1 MKKILLIED
10 DKLCRSIICQVFLTK
25 SYQVITAEN
34 GQVGLRLAAELEPD
48 LIISDMYMPYL
59 DGDEVLKQ
67 LRANVK
73 TANIPFILLT
83 AEEDSNKRSY
93 ALQLGANDYLAKPFN
108 SKTLLKAIERQL
120 ENKQLCCLSHD

>member
-10 DKLCRSIICQVFLTK
+10 DKLFRSIICQLLIRK
-25 SYQVITAEN
+25 PYQVTTAEN

-83 AEEDSNKRSY
+83 SEDDSDMRSY
-93 ALQLGANDYLAKPFN
+93 GLRLGANDYLVKPFKF
-108 SKTLLKAIERQL
+108 SELLNAIARQL
-120 ENKQLCCLSHD
+120 VNKQLCCLSHE

>member
-10 DKLCRSIICQVFLTK
+10 DKLFRSIICQVLLTK
-25 SYQVITAEN
+25 PYQVITAEN

-59 DGDEVLKQ
+59 NGDEVLKQ

-73 TANIPFILLT
+73 TGNVPFILLT
-83 AEEDSNKRSY
+83 SEDDSDMRSY
-93 ALQLGANDYLAKPFN
+93 GLRLGANDYLVKPFKC
-108 SKTLLKAIERQL
+108 SELLNAIARQL
-120 ENKQLCCLSHD
+120 ENKQLCCLSHE

>member
-10 DKLCRSIICQVFLTK
+10 DTLFRLIICQLLITK
-25 SYQVITAEN
+25 PYQVITAEN

-59 DGDEVLKQ
+59 NGDEVLKQ

-83 AEEDSNKRSY
+83 SEEDSRKRSY
-93 ALQLGANDYLAKPFN
+93 ALQLGVNDYLAKPFN
-108 SKTLLKAIERQL
+108 SKTLLKAIARQL

>member
-10 DKLCRSIICQVFLTK
+10 DKLFRSIICQVFLTK
-25 SYQVITAEN
+25 PYQIITAEN
-34 GQVGLRLAAELEPD
+34 GQVGLRLAAELEPN

-83 AEEDSNKRSY
+83 SEDDSNKRSY

-108 SKTLLKAIERQL
+108 SKTLLKAIARQL

>member
-10 DKLCRSIICQVFLTK
+10 DKLFRSIICHLLITK
-25 SYQVITAEN
+25 HYQVITAEN

-83 AEEDSNKRSY
+83 AEEDSVKRSY
-93 ALQLGANDYLAKPFN
+93 VLQLGANDYLVKP
-108 SKTLLKAIERQL
+108 
-120 ENKQLCCLSHD
+120 

>member
-10 DKLCRSIICQVFLTK
+10 NKLFRSVICQVLITK
-25 SYQVITAEN
+25 PYQVITAEN

-59 DGDEVLKQ
+59 NGDEVLKQ
-67 LRANVK
+67 LRASLK

-83 AEEDSNKRSY
+83 SENDSSKLSY
-93 ALQLGANDYLAKPFN
+93 VLRLGANDYLVKPFN
-108 SKTLLKAIERQL
+108 PKTLLKAIARQI
-120 ENKQLCCLSHD
+120 ENKKLCCFSHD

>member
-10 DKLCRSIICQVFLTK
+10 DKLFRSVICQALMTK
-25 SYQVITAEN
+25 PYQVITAEN

-59 DGDEVLKQ
+59 NGDEVLKQ
-67 LRANVK
+67 LRASLK

-83 AEEDSNKRSY
+83 SENDSNKRSY
-93 ALQLGANDYLAKPFN
+93 ALGLGANDYLVKPF
-108 SKTLLKAIERQL
+108 KPDELLNAIVRQL
-120 ENKQLCCLSHD
+120 GNKQLCCLSHD

>member
-10 DKLCRSIICQVFLTK
+10 DKLFRSIICQLLITK
-25 SYQVITAEN
+25 PYQVITAEN

-83 AEEDSNKRSY
+83 SEDDSDMRSY
-93 ALQLGANDYLAKPFN
+93 GLRLGANDYLVKPFKF
-108 SKTLLKAIERQL
+108 SELLNAIARQL
-120 ENKQLCCLSHD
+120 VNKQLCCLSHE

>member
-10 DKLCRSIICQVFLTK
+10 DKLCRSIICQVLLTK
-25 SYQVITAEN
+25 PYQVITAEN

-108 SKTLLKAIERQL
+108 SKTLLKTIERQL

>member
-10 DKLCRSIICQVFLTK
+10 DKVFRSIICKAFLT
-25 SYQVITAEN
+25 QPLRVITAEN

-67 LRANVK
+67 LRANEK

-83 AEEDSNKRSY
+83 AEEDSVKRSY
-93 ALQLGANDYLAKPFN
+93 ALRLGANVYLAKPFN
-108 SKTLLKAIERQL
+108 PKTLLKAIEHQL